1 MNVIQYGMRRND
13 MPIIYNEKTREFH
26 LYNQE
31 ISYIIKILDNDQPGQ
46 LYYGKRLTHREDFS
60 HLFEYAMRDMSPYA
74 FEGNSTFSLE
84 NIKQEYPTFGC
95 GDMRFPAYEI
105 ERENGSHVVEFVY
118 KEHKIYN
125 GKPKL
130 EGLPATY
137 VESDDEAQTLELVL
151 EDTSINTRIVLLYT
165 IYEAFPVIARSV
177 RFECDSDEKITLL
190 SAMSACVDLPDKDY
204 EMIDLAGVWARERH
218 VRRHKLDY
226 GIQSIYSMRGC
237 SSYQFNPFL
246 ALARENADEFQGQ
259 VYGFSLVYS
268 GNFLAQTEVDN
279 YDTARVLMG
288 IHPNG
293 FKWTLGKGESF
304 QTPEMVMVY
313 SEAGLNGMSQTFH
326 KLYRTRLARGTWR
339 DKVRPILINS
349 WEAFYFDFDA
359 PKLLGLADAAADL
372 GMELFVLDDGW
383 FGKRDDSTS
392 SLGYLYPNEEKLKGT
407 LKELAEKINA
417 KGLKFGLWIEPEM
430 TNKDSDLYRAH
441 PDWLLAEQGKRI
453 CHSRTQYVLDF
464 SKKEV
469 REYIGDMLE
478 NLLAEVPVSY
488 IKWDMN
494 RTFSEVF
501 SNGNDREYQGKVCHK
516 YILGVYELY
525 ERLTS
530 RFPHVLFES
539 CASGGARFDPG
550 MLYYAPQG
558 WTSDDSDAIERLKI
572 QYGTSM
578 CYPLSSMGS
587 HVSVVPNHQVFR
599 NTPLHTR
606 ANVAYFG
613 TFGYELDLNKLTEE
627 EIKEVKEQITF
638 MKEYREVLQF
648 GTFYRLKSPFE
659 GNETVWMVTNEDR
672 TLAIVGYYRV
682 LNGVNQPY
690 SRVRLQGLNP
700 DMIYENVWN
709 HTENYGDEL
718 MNYGLITSDV
728 TAGEVPG
735 NVTPCTD
742 FESRIY
748 MLKGKKVQEGR

>member
-1 MNVIQYGMRRND
+1 

-151 EDTSINTRIVLLYT
+151 EDTSIYTRIVLLYT

-204 EMIDLAGVWARERH
+204 EMIDLAGVWARERN

-359 PKLLGLADAAADL
+359 PKLLGLADAATDL

-392 SLGYLYPNEEKLKGT
+392 SLGDWYPNEEKLKGT

-558 WTSDDSDAIERLKI
+558 WTSDDTDAIERLKI

-578 CYPLSSMGS
+578 VYPVSCMGS
-587 HVSVVPNHQVFR
+587 HVSASPNHQTNRV
-599 NTPLHTR
+599 TPIETR
-606 ANVAYFG
+606 ADVAYFG
-613 TFGYELDLNKLTEE
+613 TFGYELDLLKLGEE
-627 EIKEVKEQITF
+627 DKAEIRRQIAF
-638 MKEYREVLQF
+638 MKEKRDLIQK

-659 GNETVWMVTNEDR
+659 GNETAWMIVSEDQKKA
-672 TLAIVGYYRV
+672 LVGYYRV
-682 LNGVNQPY
+682 MQPVN
-690 SRVRLQGLNP
+690 VGFKRLKLKGLKE
-700 DMIYENVWN
+700 DTCYKVSGYAYDC
-709 HTENYGDEL
+709 YGDEL
-718 MNYGLITSDV
+718 MQVGMILSDSASGV
-728 TAGEVPG
+728 WKKGVNDKGDFQAEV
-735 NVTPCTD
+735 
-742 FESRIY
+742 FEI
-748 MLKGKKVQEGR
+748 VAV

>member
-1 MNVIQYGMRRND
+1 

-60 HLFEYAMRDMSPYA
+60 HLFEYAMRDMSPHA

-392 SLGYLYPNEEKLKGT
+392 SLGDWYPNEEKLKGT

-558 WTSDDSDAIERLKI
+558 WTSDDTDAIERLKI

-578 CYPLSSMGS
+578 VYPVSCMGS
-587 HVSVVPNHQVFR
+587 HVSASPNHQTNRV
-599 NTPLHTR
+599 TPLETR
-606 ANVAYFG
+606 ADVAYFG
-613 TFGYELDLNKLTEE
+613 TFGYELDLLKLGEE
-627 EIKEVKEQITF
+627 DKAEIRRQIAF
-638 MKEYREVLQF
+638 MKEKRDLIQK

-659 GNETVWMVTNEDR
+659 GNETAWMIVSEDQKKA
-672 TLAIVGYYRV
+672 LVGYYRV
-682 LNGVNQPY
+682 MQPVN
-690 SRVRLQGLNP
+690 VGFKRLKLKGLKE
-700 DMIYENVWN
+700 DTCYKVSGYAYDC
-709 HTENYGDEL
+709 YGDEL
-718 MNYGLITSDV
+718 MQVGMILSDSASGV
-728 TAGEVPG
+728 WKKGVNDKGDFQAEV
-735 NVTPCTD
+735 
-742 FESRIY
+742 FEI
-748 MLKGKKVQEGR
+748 VAV

>member
-1 MNVIQYGMRRND
+1 

-392 SLGYLYPNEEKLKGT
+392 SLGDWYPNEEKLKGT

-558 WTSDDSDAIERLKI
+558 WTSDDTDAIERLKI

-578 CYPLSSMGS
+578 VYPVSCMGS
-587 HVSVVPNHQVFR
+587 HVSASPNHQTNRV
-599 NTPLHTR
+599 TPIETR
-606 ANVAYFG
+606 ADVAYFG
-613 TFGYELDLNKLTEE
+613 TFGYELDLLKLGEE
-627 EIKEVKEQITF
+627 DKAEIRRQIAF
-638 MKEYREVLQF
+638 MKEKRDLIQK

-659 GNETVWMVTNEDR
+659 GNETAWMIVSEDQKKA
-672 TLAIVGYYRV
+672 LVGYYRV
-682 LNGVNQPY
+682 MQLVN
-690 SRVRLQGLNP
+690 VGFKRLKLKGLKE
-700 DMIYENVWN
+700 DTCYKVSGYDYDC
-709 HTENYGDEL
+709 YGDEL
-718 MNYGLITSDV
+718 MQVGMILSDSASGV
-728 TAGEVPG
+728 WKKGVNDKGDFQAEV
-735 NVTPCTD
+735 
-742 FESRIY
+742 FEI
-748 MLKGKKVQEGR
+748 VAV

>member
-1 MNVIQYGMRRND
+1 

-118 KEHKIYN
+118 KEHKIYD

-204 EMIDLAGVWARERH
+204 EMIDLAGVWARERR

-392 SLGYLYPNEEKLKGT
+392 SLGDWYPNEEKLKGT

-558 WTSDDSDAIERLKI
+558 WTSDDTDAIERLKI

-578 CYPLSSMGS
+578 VYPVSCMGS
-587 HVSVVPNHQVFR
+587 HVSASPNHQTNRV
-599 NTPLHTR
+599 TPIETR
-606 ANVAYFG
+606 ADVAYFG
-613 TFGYELDLNKLTEE
+613 TFGYELDLLKLGEE
-627 EIKEVKEQITF
+627 DKAEIRRQIAF
-638 MKEYREVLQF
+638 MKEKRDLIQK

-659 GNETVWMVTNEDR
+659 GNETAWMIVSEDQKKA
-672 TLAIVGYYRV
+672 LVGYYRV
-682 LNGVNQPY
+682 MQPVN
-690 SRVRLQGLNP
+690 VGFKRLKLKGLKE
-700 DMIYENVWN
+700 DTCYKVSGYDYDC
-709 HTENYGDEL
+709 YGDEL
-718 MNYGLITSDV
+718 MQVGMILSDSASGV
-728 TAGEVPG
+728 WKKGVNDKGDFQAEV
-735 NVTPCTD
+735 
-742 FESRIY
+742 FEI
-748 MLKGKKVQEGR
+748 VAV

>member
-1 MNVIQYGMRRND
+1 

-392 SLGYLYPNEEKLKGT
+392 SLGDWYPNEEKLKGT

-453 CHSRTQYVLDF
+453 CHSRNQYVLDF

-558 WTSDDSDAIERLKI
+558 WTSDDTDAIERLKI

-578 CYPLSSMGS
+578 VYPVSCMGS
-587 HVSVVPNHQVFR
+587 HVSASPNHQTNRV
-599 NTPLHTR
+599 TPLETR
-606 ANVAYFG
+606 ADVAYFG
-613 TFGYELDLNKLTEE
+613 TFGYELDLLKLGEE
-627 EIKEVKEQITF
+627 DKAEIRRQIAF
-638 MKEYREVLQF
+638 MKEKRDLIQK

-659 GNETVWMVTNEDR
+659 GNETAWMIVSEDQKKA
-672 TLAIVGYYRV
+672 LVGYYRV
-682 LNGVNQPY
+682 MQPVN
-690 SRVRLQGLNP
+690 VGFKRLKLKGLKE
-700 DMIYENVWN
+700 DICYKVSGYDYDC
-709 HTENYGDEL
+709 YGDEL
-718 MNYGLITSDV
+718 MQVGMILSDSASGV
-728 TAGEVPG
+728 WKKGVNDKGDFQAEV
-735 NVTPCTD
+735 
-742 FESRIY
+742 FEI
-748 MLKGKKVQEGR
+748 VAV

>member
-1 MNVIQYGMRRND
+1 

-74 FEGNSTFSLE
+74 FEENSTFSLE

-204 EMIDLAGVWARERH
+204 EMIDLAGVWARERY

-392 SLGYLYPNEEKLKGT
+392 SLGDWYPNEEKLKGT
-407 LKELAEKINA
+407 LKELAEKIND

-558 WTSDDSDAIERLKI
+558 WTSDDTDAIERLKI

-578 CYPLSSMGS
+578 VYPVSCMGS
-587 HVSVVPNHQVFR
+587 HVSASPNHQTNRV
-599 NTPLHTR
+599 TPIETR
-606 ANVAYFG
+606 ADVAYFG
-613 TFGYELDLNKLTEE
+613 TFGYELDLLKLGEE
-627 EIKEVKEQITF
+627 DKAEIRRQIAF
-638 MKEYREVLQF
+638 MKEKRDLIQK

-659 GNETVWMVTNEDR
+659 GNETAWMIVSEDQKKA
-672 TLAIVGYYRV
+672 LVGYYRV
-682 LNGVNQPY
+682 MQPVN
-690 SRVRLQGLNP
+690 VGFKRLKLKGLKE
-700 DMIYENVWN
+700 DTCYKVSGYAYDC
-709 HTENYGDEL
+709 YGDEL
-718 MNYGLITSDV
+718 MQVGMILSDSASGV
-728 TAGEVPG
+728 WKKGVNDKGDFQAEV
-735 NVTPCTD
+735 
-742 FESRIY
+742 FEI
-748 MLKGKKVQEGR
+748 VAV

>member
-1 MNVIQYGMRRND
+1 

-74 FEGNSTFSLE
+74 FEENSTFSLE

-95 GDMRFPAYEI
+95 ADMRFPAYEI

-392 SLGYLYPNEEKLKGT
+392 SLGDWYPNEEKLKGT

-558 WTSDDSDAIERLKI
+558 WTSDDTDAIERLKI

-578 CYPLSSMGS
+578 VYPVSCMGS
-587 HVSVVPNHQVFR
+587 HVSASPNHQTNRV
-599 NTPLHTR
+599 TPIETR
-606 ANVAYFG
+606 ADVAYFG
-613 TFGYELDLNKLTEE
+613 TFGYELDLLKLGEE
-627 EIKEVKEQITF
+627 DKAEIRRQIAF
-638 MKEYREVLQF
+638 MKEKRDLIQK

-659 GNETVWMVTNEDR
+659 GNETAWMIVSEDQKKA
-672 TLAIVGYYRV
+672 LVGYYRV
-682 LNGVNQPY
+682 MQPVN
-690 SRVRLQGLNP
+690 VGFKRLKLKGLKE
-700 DMIYENVWN
+700 DTCYKVSGYDYDC
-709 HTENYGDEL
+709 YGDEL
-718 MNYGLITSDV
+718 MQVGMILSDSASGV
-728 TAGEVPG
+728 WKKGVNDKGDFQAEV
-735 NVTPCTD
+735 
-742 FESRIY
+742 FEI
-748 MLKGKKVQEGR
+748 VAV

>member
-31 ISYIIKILDNDQPGQ
+31 ISYIIKILDNDQPGP

-74 FEGNSTFSLE
+74 FEGDSTFSLE

-293 FKWTLGKGESF
+293 FKWTLEKGESF

-392 SLGYLYPNEEKLKGT
+392 SLGDWYPNEEKLKGT

-453 CHSRTQYVLDF
+453 CHSRNQYVLDF

-488 IKWDMN
+488 IKWDLN

-516 YILGVYELY
+516 YVLGVYELY

-558 WTSDDSDAIERLKI
+558 WTSDDTDAIERLKI

-578 CYPLSSMGS
+578 VYPVSCMGS
-587 HVSVVPNHQVFR
+587 HVSASPNHQTNRV
-599 NTPLHTR
+599 TPIETR
-606 ANVAYFG
+606 ADVAYFG
-613 TFGYELDLNKLTEE
+613 TFGYELDLLKLGEE
-627 EIKEVKEQITF
+627 DKAEIRRQIAF
-638 MKEYREVLQF
+638 MKEKRDLIQK

-659 GNETVWMVTNEDR
+659 GNETAWMIVSEDQKKA
-672 TLAIVGYYRV
+672 LVGYYRV
-682 LNGVNQPY
+682 MQPVN
-690 SRVRLQGLNP
+690 VGFKRLKLKGLKE
-700 DMIYENVWN
+700 DICYKVSGYDYDC
-709 HTENYGDEL
+709 YGDEL
-718 MNYGLITSDV
+718 MQVGMILSDSASGV
-728 TAGEVPG
+728 WKKGVNDKRDFQAEV
-735 NVTPCTD
+735 
-742 FESRIY
+742 FEI
-748 MLKGKKVQEGR
+748 VAV

>member
-1 MNVIQYGMRRND
+1 MS
-13 MPIIYNEKTREFH
+13 IIYNEKTREFH

-31 ISYIIKILDNDQPGQ
+31 ISYIIKILDNEQPGQ

-118 KEHKIYN
+118 KEHKIYD

-218 VRRHKLDY
+218 VRRHKLNY

-237 SSYQFNPFL
+237 SSYQFNPFF

-293 FKWTLGKGESF
+293 FKWTLGKGEFF
-304 QTPEMVMVY
+304 QTPEMVMIY
-313 SEAGLNGMSQTFH
+313 SEDGLNGMSQTFH

-392 SLGYLYPNEEKLKGT
+392 SLGDWYPNEEKLKGT

-453 CHSRTQYVLDF
+453 CHSRNQYVLDF

-488 IKWDMN
+488 IKWDLN

-516 YILGVYELY
+516 YVLGVYELY

-558 WTSDDSDAIERLKI
+558 WTSDDTDAIERLKI

-578 CYPLSSMGS
+578 VYPVSCMGS
-587 HVSVVPNHQVFR
+587 HVSASPNHQTNRV
-599 NTPLHTR
+599 TPIETR
-606 ANVAYFG
+606 ADVAYFG
-613 TFGYELDLNKLTEE
+613 TFGYELDLLKLSEE
-627 EIKEVKEQITF
+627 EKEEIRRQIAF
-638 MKEYREVLQF
+638 MKEKRELIQK
-648 GTFYRLKSPFE
+648 GIFYRLKSPFE
-659 GNETVWMVTNEDR
+659 GNETAWMIVSEDQKKA
-672 TLAIVGYYRV
+672 LVGYYRV
-682 LNGVNQPY
+682 MQPVN
-690 SRVRLQGLNP
+690 VGFKRLKLKGLKE
-700 DMIYENVWN
+700 DTCYKVSGYDYDC
-709 HTENYGDEL
+709 YGDEL
-718 MNYGLITSDV
+718 MQVGMILSDSASGV
-728 TAGEVPG
+728 WKKGVNDKG
-735 NVTPCTD
+735 D
-742 FESRIY
+742 FQA
-748 MLKGKKVQEGR
+748 KVFEIVAV

>member
-118 KEHKIYN
+118 KEHKIYD

-392 SLGYLYPNEEKLKGT
+392 SLGDWYPNEEKLKGT

-558 WTSDDSDAIERLKI
+558 WTSDDTDAIERLKI

-578 CYPLSSMGS
+578 VYPVSCMGS
-587 HVSVVPNHQVFR
+587 HVSASPNHQTNRV
-599 NTPLHTR
+599 TPLETR
-606 ANVAYFG
+606 ADVAYFG
-613 TFGYELDLNKLTEE
+613 TFGYELDLLKLGEE
-627 EIKEVKEQITF
+627 DKAEIRRQIAF
-638 MKEYREVLQF
+638 MKEKRDLIQK

-659 GNETVWMVTNEDR
+659 GNETAWMIVSEDQKKA
-672 TLAIVGYYRV
+672 LVGYYRV
-682 LNGVNQPY
+682 MQPVN
-690 SRVRLQGLNP
+690 VGFKRLKLKGLKE
-700 DMIYENVWN
+700 DTCYKVSGYDYDC
-709 HTENYGDEL
+709 YGDEL
-718 MNYGLITSDV
+718 MQVGMILSDSASGV
-728 TAGEVPG
+728 WKKGVNDKGDFQAEV
-735 NVTPCTD
+735 
-742 FESRIY
+742 FEI
-748 MLKGKKVQEGR
+748 VAV

>member
-74 FEGNSTFSLE
+74 FEENSTFSLE

-392 SLGYLYPNEEKLKGT
+392 SLGDWYPNEEKLKGT

-558 WTSDDSDAIERLKI
+558 WTSDDTDAIERLKI

-578 CYPLSSMGS
+578 VYPVSCMGS
-587 HVSVVPNHQVFR
+587 HVSASPNHQTNRV
-599 NTPLHTR
+599 TPLETR
-606 ANVAYFG
+606 ADVAYFG
-613 TFGYELDLNKLTEE
+613 TFGYELDLLKLGEE
-627 EIKEVKEQITF
+627 DKAEIRRQIAF
-638 MKEYREVLQF
+638 MKEKRDLIQK

-659 GNETVWMVTNEDR
+659 GNETAWMIVSEDQKKA
-672 TLAIVGYYRV
+672 LVGYYRV
-682 LNGVNQPY
+682 MQPVN
-690 SRVRLQGLNP
+690 VGFKRLKLKGLKE
-700 DMIYENVWN
+700 DTCYKVSGYAYDC
-709 HTENYGDEL
+709 YGDEL
-718 MNYGLITSDV
+718 MQVGMILSDSASGV
-728 TAGEVPG
+728 WKKGVNDKGDFQAEV
-735 NVTPCTD
+735 
-742 FESRIY
+742 FEI
-748 MLKGKKVQEGR
+748 VAV

>member
-1 MNVIQYGMRRND
+1 
-13 MPIIYNEKTREFH
+13 MPKINNEKTREFH

-359 PKLLGLADAAADL
+359 PKLLGLADAATDL

-392 SLGYLYPNEEKLKGT
+392 SLGDWYPNEEKLKGT

-558 WTSDDSDAIERLKI
+558 WTSDDTDAIERLKI

-578 CYPLSSMGS
+578 VYPVSCMGS
-587 HVSVVPNHQVFR
+587 HVSASPNHQTNRV
-599 NTPLHTR
+599 TPIETR
-606 ANVAYFG
+606 ADVAYFG
-613 TFGYELDLNKLTEE
+613 TFGYELDLLKLGEE
-627 EIKEVKEQITF
+627 DKAEIRRQIAF
-638 MKEYREVLQF
+638 MKEKRDLIQK

-659 GNETVWMVTNEDR
+659 GNETAWMIVSEDQKKA
-672 TLAIVGYYRV
+672 LVGYYRV
-682 LNGVNQPY
+682 MQPVN
-690 SRVRLQGLNP
+690 VGFKRLKLKGLKE
-700 DMIYENVWN
+700 DTCYKVSGYAYDC
-709 HTENYGDEL
+709 YGDEL
-718 MNYGLITSDV
+718 MQVGMILSDSASGV
-728 TAGEVPG
+728 WKKGVNDKGDFQAEV
-735 NVTPCTD
+735 
-742 FESRIY
+742 FEI
-748 MLKGKKVQEGR
+748 VAV

>member
-1 MNVIQYGMRRND
+1 

-74 FEGNSTFSLE
+74 FEENSTFSLE

-293 FKWTLGKGESF
+293 FKWTLGKDESF

-392 SLGYLYPNEEKLKGT
+392 SLGDWYPNEEKLKGT

-558 WTSDDSDAIERLKI
+558 WTSDDTDAIERLKI

-578 CYPLSSMGS
+578 VYPVSCMGS
-587 HVSVVPNHQVFR
+587 HVSASPNHQTNRV
-599 NTPLHTR
+599 TPLETR
-606 ANVAYFG
+606 ADVAYFG
-613 TFGYELDLNKLTEE
+613 TFGYELDLLKLGEE
-627 EIKEVKEQITF
+627 DKAEIRRQIAF
-638 MKEYREVLQF
+638 MKEKRDLIQK

-659 GNETVWMVTNEDR
+659 GNETAWMIVSEDQKKA
-672 TLAIVGYYRV
+672 LVGYYRV
-682 LNGVNQPY
+682 MQPVN
-690 SRVRLQGLNP
+690 VGFKRLKLKGLKE
-700 DMIYENVWN
+700 DTCYKVSGYAYDC
-709 HTENYGDEL
+709 YGDEL
-718 MNYGLITSDV
+718 MQVGMILSDSASGV
-728 TAGEVPG
+728 WKKGVNDKG
-735 NVTPCTD
+735 D
-742 FESRIY
+742 FQAEMFEI
-748 MLKGKKVQEGR
+748 VAV

>member
-1 MNVIQYGMRRND
+1 

-46 LYYGKRLTHREDFS
+46 LYYGKRLTHREDFG

-246 ALARENADEFQGQ
+246 ALARENTDEFQGQ

-313 SEAGLNGMSQTFH
+313 SEAGFNGMSQTFH

-359 PKLLGLADAAADL
+359 PKLLGLADAATDL

-392 SLGYLYPNEEKLKGT
+392 SLGDWYPNEEKLKGT
-407 LKELAEKINA
+407 LKDLAEKINA

-558 WTSDDSDAIERLKI
+558 WTSDDTDAIERLKI

-578 CYPLSSMGS
+578 VYPVSCMGS
-587 HVSVVPNHQVFR
+587 HVSASPNHQTNRV
-599 NTPLHTR
+599 TPIETR
-606 ANVAYFG
+606 ADVAYFG
-613 TFGYELDLNKLTEE
+613 TFGYELDLLKLGEE
-627 EIKEVKEQITF
+627 DKAEIRRQIAF
-638 MKEYREVLQF
+638 MKEKRDLIQK

-659 GNETVWMVTNEDR
+659 GNETAWMIVSEDQKKA
-672 TLAIVGYYRV
+672 LVGYYRV
-682 LNGVNQPY
+682 MQPVN
-690 SRVRLQGLNP
+690 VGFKRLKLKGLKE
-700 DMIYENVWN
+700 DTCYKVSGYDYDC
-709 HTENYGDEL
+709 YGDEL
-718 MNYGLITSDV
+718 MQVGMILSDSASGV
-728 TAGEVPG
+728 WKKGVNDKGDFQAEV
-735 NVTPCTD
+735 
-742 FESRIY
+742 FEI
-748 MLKGKKVQEGR
+748 VAV

>member
-359 PKLLGLADAAADL
+359 PKLLGLADAATDL

-392 SLGYLYPNEEKLKGT
+392 SLGDWYPNEEKLKGT

-558 WTSDDSDAIERLKI
+558 WTSDDTDAIERLKI

-578 CYPLSSMGS
+578 VYPVSCMGS
-587 HVSVVPNHQVFR
+587 HVSASPNHQTNRV
-599 NTPLHTR
+599 TPIETR
-606 ANVAYFG
+606 ADVAYFG
-613 TFGYELDLNKLTEE
+613 TFGYELDLLKLGEE
-627 EIKEVKEQITF
+627 DKAEIRRQIAF
-638 MKEYREVLQF
+638 MKEKRDLIQK

-659 GNETVWMVTNEDR
+659 GNETAWMIVSEDQKKA
-672 TLAIVGYYRV
+672 LVGYYRV
-682 LNGVNQPY
+682 MQPVN
-690 SRVRLQGLNP
+690 VGFKRLKLKGLKE
-700 DMIYENVWN
+700 DICYKVSGYDYDC
-709 HTENYGDEL
+709 YGDEL
-718 MNYGLITSDV
+718 MQVGMILSDSASGV
-728 TAGEVPG
+728 WKKGVNDKGDFQAEV
-735 NVTPCTD
+735 
-742 FESRIY
+742 FEI
-748 MLKGKKVQEGR
+748 VAV

>member
-1 MNVIQYGMRRND
+1 

-46 LYYGKRLTHREDFS
+46 LYYGKRLTHKEDFS

-293 FKWTLGKGESF
+293 FKWTLEKGESF

-359 PKLLGLADAAADL
+359 PKLLGLADVAADL

-392 SLGYLYPNEEKLKGT
+392 SLGDWYPNEEKLKGT

-430 TNKDSDLYRAH
+430 TNKDSNLYRAH
-441 PDWLLAEQGKRI
+441 PDWILAEQGKRI

-558 WTSDDSDAIERLKI
+558 WTSDDTDAIERLKI

-578 CYPLSSMGS
+578 VYPVSCMGS
-587 HVSVVPNHQVFR
+587 HVSASPNHQTNRV
-599 NTPLHTR
+599 TPLETR
-606 ANVAYFG
+606 ADVAYFG
-613 TFGYELDLNKLTEE
+613 TFGYELDLLKLGEE
-627 EIKEVKEQITF
+627 DKAEIRRQIAF
-638 MKEYREVLQF
+638 MKEKRDLIQK

-659 GNETVWMVTNEDR
+659 GNETAWMIVSEDQKKA
-672 TLAIVGYYRV
+672 LVGYYRV
-682 LNGVNQPY
+682 MQPVN
-690 SRVRLQGLNP
+690 VGFKRLKLKGLKE
-700 DMIYENVWN
+700 DICYKVSGYDYDC
-709 HTENYGDEL
+709 YGDEL
-718 MNYGLITSDV
+718 MQVGMILSDSASGV
-728 TAGEVPG
+728 WKKGVNDKGDFQAEV
-735 NVTPCTD
+735 
-742 FESRIY
+742 FEI
-748 MLKGKKVQEGR
+748 VAV

>member
-1 MNVIQYGMRRND
+1 

-204 EMIDLAGVWARERH
+204 EMIDLAGVWARERY

-359 PKLLGLADAAADL
+359 PKLLGLADAATDL

-392 SLGYLYPNEEKLKGT
+392 SLGDWYPNEKKLKGT

-558 WTSDDSDAIERLKI
+558 WTSDDTDAIERLKI

-578 CYPLSSMGS
+578 VYPVSCMGS
-587 HVSVVPNHQVFR
+587 HVSASPNHQTNRV
-599 NTPLHTR
+599 TPIETR
-606 ANVAYFG
+606 ADVAYFG
-613 TFGYELDLNKLTEE
+613 TFGYELDLLKLGEE
-627 EIKEVKEQITF
+627 DKAEIRRQIAF
-638 MKEYREVLQF
+638 MKEKRDLIQK

-659 GNETVWMVTNEDR
+659 GNETAWMIVSEDQKKA
-672 TLAIVGYYRV
+672 LVGYYRV
-682 LNGVNQPY
+682 MQPVN
-690 SRVRLQGLNP
+690 VGFKRLKLKGLKE
-700 DMIYENVWN
+700 DTCYKVSGYAYDC
-709 HTENYGDEL
+709 YGDEL
-718 MNYGLITSDV
+718 MQVGMILSDSASGV
-728 TAGEVPG
+728 WKKGVNDKGDFQAEV
-735 NVTPCTD
+735 
-742 FESRIY
+742 FEI
-748 MLKGKKVQEGR
+748 VAV

>member
-1 MNVIQYGMRRND
+1 

-118 KEHKIYN
+118 KEHKIYD

-151 EDTSINTRIVLLYT
+151 EDTSINTRIVFLYT

-392 SLGYLYPNEEKLKGT
+392 SLGDWYPNEEKLKGT

-558 WTSDDSDAIERLKI
+558 WTSDDTDAIERLKI

-578 CYPLSSMGS
+578 VYPVSCMGS
-587 HVSVVPNHQVFR
+587 HVSASPNHQTNRV
-599 NTPLHTR
+599 TPLETR
-606 ANVAYFG
+606 ADVAYFG
-613 TFGYELDLNKLTEE
+613 TFGYELDLLKLGEE
-627 EIKEVKEQITF
+627 DKAEIRRQIAF
-638 MKEYREVLQF
+638 MKEKRDLIQK

-659 GNETVWMVTNEDR
+659 GNETAWMIVSEDQKKA
-672 TLAIVGYYRV
+672 LVGYYRV
-682 LNGVNQPY
+682 MQPVN
-690 SRVRLQGLNP
+690 VGFKRLKLKGLKE
-700 DMIYENVWN
+700 DTCYKVSGYAYDC
-709 HTENYGDEL
+709 YGDEL
-718 MNYGLITSDV
+718 MQVGMILSDSASGV
-728 TAGEVPG
+728 WKKGVNDKGDFQAEV
-735 NVTPCTD
+735 
-742 FESRIY
+742 FEI
-748 MLKGKKVQEGR
+748 VAV

>member
-1 MNVIQYGMRRND
+1 MNVIQYGMRRNN

-46 LYYGKRLTHREDFS
+46 LYYGKRLTYREDFS

-359 PKLLGLADAAADL
+359 PKLLGLADVAADL

-392 SLGYLYPNEEKLKGT
+392 SLGDWYPNEEKLKGT

-430 TNKDSDLYRAH
+430 TNKDSDLYRVH

-558 WTSDDSDAIERLKI
+558 WTSDDTDAIERLKI

-578 CYPLSSMGS
+578 VYPVSCMGS
-587 HVSVVPNHQVFR
+587 HVSASPNHQTNRV
-599 NTPLHTR
+599 TPLETR
-606 ANVAYFG
+606 ADVAYFG
-613 TFGYELDLNKLTEE
+613 TFGYELDLLKLGEE
-627 EIKEVKEQITF
+627 DKAEIRRQIAF
-638 MKEYREVLQF
+638 MKEKRDLIQK

-659 GNETVWMVTNEDR
+659 GNETAWMIVSEDQKKA
-672 TLAIVGYYRV
+672 LVGYYRV
-682 LNGVNQPY
+682 MQPVN
-690 SRVRLQGLNP
+690 VGFKRLKLKGLKE
-700 DMIYENVWN
+700 DICYKVSGYDYDC
-709 HTENYGDEL
+709 YGDEL
-718 MNYGLITSDV
+718 MQVGMILSDSASGV
-728 TAGEVPG
+728 WKKGVNDKGDFQAEV
-735 NVTPCTD
+735 
-742 FESRIY
+742 FEI
-748 MLKGKKVQEGR
+748 VAV

>member
-1 MNVIQYGMRRND
+1 

-118 KEHKIYN
+118 KEHKIYD

-392 SLGYLYPNEEKLKGT
+392 SLGDWYPNEEKLKGT

-558 WTSDDSDAIERLKI
+558 WTSDDTDAIERLKI

-578 CYPLSSMGS
+578 VYPVSCMGS
-587 HVSVVPNHQVFR
+587 HVSASPNHQTNRV
-599 NTPLHTR
+599 TPIETR
-606 ANVAYFG
+606 ADVAYFG
-613 TFGYELDLNKLTEE
+613 TFGYELDLLKLDEE
-627 EIKEVKEQITF
+627 DKAEIRRQIAF
-638 MKEYREVLQF
+638 MKEKRDLIQK

-659 GNETVWMVTNEDR
+659 GNETAWMIVSEDQKKA
-672 TLAIVGYYRV
+672 LVGYYRV
-682 LNGVNQPY
+682 MQPVN
-690 SRVRLQGLNP
+690 VGFKRLKLKGLKE
-700 DMIYENVWN
+700 DICYKVSGYDYDC
-709 HTENYGDEL
+709 YGDEL
-718 MNYGLITSDV
+718 MQVGMILSDSASGV
-728 TAGEVPG
+728 WKKGVNDKGDFQAEV
-735 NVTPCTD
+735 
-742 FESRIY
+742 FEI
-748 MLKGKKVQEGR
+748 VAV

>member
-1 MNVIQYGMRRND
+1 

-46 LYYGKRLTHREDFS
+46 LYYGKRLTYREDFS

-392 SLGYLYPNEEKLKGT
+392 SLGDWYPNEEKLKGT

-558 WTSDDSDAIERLKI
+558 WTSDDTDAIERLKI

-578 CYPLSSMGS
+578 VYPVSCMGS
-587 HVSVVPNHQVFR
+587 HVSASPNHQTNRV
-599 NTPLHTR
+599 TPIETR
-606 ANVAYFG
+606 ADVAYFG
-613 TFGYELDLNKLTEE
+613 TFGYELDLLKLGEE
-627 EIKEVKEQITF
+627 DKAEIRRQIAF
-638 MKEYREVLQF
+638 MKEKRDLIQK

-659 GNETVWMVTNEDR
+659 GNETAWMIVSEDQKKA
-672 TLAIVGYYRV
+672 LVGYYRV
-682 LNGVNQPY
+682 MQPVN
-690 SRVRLQGLNP
+690 VGFKRLKLKGLKE
-700 DMIYENVWN
+700 DTCYKVSGYAYDC
-709 HTENYGDEL
+709 YGDEL
-718 MNYGLITSDV
+718 MQVGMILSDSASGV
-728 TAGEVPG
+728 WKKGVNDKGDFQAEV
-735 NVTPCTD
+735 
-742 FESRIY
+742 FEI
-748 MLKGKKVQEGR
+748 VAV

>member
-1 MNVIQYGMRRND
+1 

-46 LYYGKRLTHREDFS
+46 LYYGKRLTYREDFS

-293 FKWTLGKGESF
+293 FKWTLEKGESF

-359 PKLLGLADAAADL
+359 PKLLGLADVAADL

-392 SLGYLYPNEEKLKGT
+392 SLGDWYPNEEKLKGT

-441 PDWLLAEQGKRI
+441 PDWILAEQGKRI

-558 WTSDDSDAIERLKI
+558 WTSDDTDAIERLKI

-578 CYPLSSMGS
+578 VYPVSCMGS
-587 HVSVVPNHQVFR
+587 HVSASPNHQTNRV
-599 NTPLHTR
+599 TPLETR
-606 ANVAYFG
+606 ADVAYFG
-613 TFGYELDLNKLTEE
+613 TFGYELDLLKLGEE
-627 EIKEVKEQITF
+627 DKAEIRRQIAF
-638 MKEYREVLQF
+638 MKEKRDLIQK

-659 GNETVWMVTNEDR
+659 GNETAWMIVSEDQKKA
-672 TLAIVGYYRV
+672 LVGYYRV
-682 LNGVNQPY
+682 MQPVN
-690 SRVRLQGLNP
+690 VGFKRLKLKGLKE
-700 DMIYENVWN
+700 DICYKVSGYAYDC
-709 HTENYGDEL
+709 YGDEL
-718 MNYGLITSDV
+718 MQVGMILSDSASGV
-728 TAGEVPG
+728 WKKGVNDKGDFQAEV
-735 NVTPCTD
+735 
-742 FESRIY
+742 FEI
-748 MLKGKKVQEGR
+748 VAV

>member
-1 MNVIQYGMRRND
+1 

-46 LYYGKRLTHREDFS
+46 LYYGKRLIHREDFS

-204 EMIDLAGVWARERH
+204 EMIDLAGVWARERY

-392 SLGYLYPNEEKLKGT
+392 SLGDWYPNEEKLKGT

-558 WTSDDSDAIERLKI
+558 WTSDDTDAIERLKI

-578 CYPLSSMGS
+578 VYPVSCMGS
-587 HVSVVPNHQVFR
+587 HVSASPNHQTNRV
-599 NTPLHTR
+599 TPIETR
-606 ANVAYFG
+606 ADVAYFG
-613 TFGYELDLNKLTEE
+613 TFGYELDLLKLGEE
-627 EIKEVKEQITF
+627 DKAEIRRQIAF
-638 MKEYREVLQF
+638 MKEKRDLIQK

-659 GNETVWMVTNEDR
+659 GNETAWMIVSEDQKKA
-672 TLAIVGYYRV
+672 LVGYYRV
-682 LNGVNQPY
+682 MQPVN
-690 SRVRLQGLNP
+690 VGFKRLKLKGLKE
-700 DMIYENVWN
+700 DTCYKVSGYDYDC
-709 HTENYGDEL
+709 YGDEL
-718 MNYGLITSDV
+718 MQVGMILSDSASGV
-728 TAGEVPG
+728 WKKGVNDKGDFQAEV
-735 NVTPCTD
+735 
-742 FESRIY
+742 FEI
-748 MLKGKKVQEGR
+748 VAV

>member
-1 MNVIQYGMRRND
+1 

-359 PKLLGLADAAADL
+359 PKLLGLADAATDL

-392 SLGYLYPNEEKLKGT
+392 SLGDWYPNEKKLKGT

-516 YILGVYELY
+516 YILGMYELY

-558 WTSDDSDAIERLKI
+558 WTSDDTDAIERLKI

-578 CYPLSSMGS
+578 VYPVSCMGS
-587 HVSVVPNHQVFR
+587 HVSASPNHQTNRV
-599 NTPLHTR
+599 TPIETR
-606 ANVAYFG
+606 ADVAYFG
-613 TFGYELDLNKLTEE
+613 TFGYELDLLKLGEE
-627 EIKEVKEQITF
+627 DKAEIRRQIAF
-638 MKEYREVLQF
+638 MKEKRDLIQK

-659 GNETVWMVTNEDR
+659 GNETAWMIVSEDQKKA
-672 TLAIVGYYRV
+672 LVGYYRV
-682 LNGVNQPY
+682 MQPVN
-690 SRVRLQGLNP
+690 VGFKRLKLKGLKE
-700 DMIYENVWN
+700 DTCYKVSGYAYDC
-709 HTENYGDEL
+709 YGDEL
-718 MNYGLITSDV
+718 MQVGMILSDSASGV
-728 TAGEVPG
+728 WKKGVNDKGDFQAEV
-735 NVTPCTD
+735 
-742 FESRIY
+742 FEI
-748 MLKGKKVQEGR
+748 VAV

>member
-1 MNVIQYGMRRND
+1 

-359 PKLLGLADAAADL
+359 PKLLGLADAATDL

-392 SLGYLYPNEEKLKGT
+392 SLGDWYPNEKKLKGT

-441 PDWLLAEQGKRI
+441 PDWLLAEQGKQI

-558 WTSDDSDAIERLKI
+558 WTSDDTDAIERLKI

-578 CYPLSSMGS
+578 VYPVSCMGS
-587 HVSVVPNHQVFR
+587 HVSASPNHQTNRV
-599 NTPLHTR
+599 TPIETR
-606 ANVAYFG
+606 ADVAYFG
-613 TFGYELDLNKLTEE
+613 TFGYELDLLKLGEE
-627 EIKEVKEQITF
+627 DKAEIRRQIAF
-638 MKEYREVLQF
+638 MKEKRDLIQK

-659 GNETVWMVTNEDR
+659 GNETAWMIVSEDQKKA
-672 TLAIVGYYRV
+672 LVGYYRV
-682 LNGVNQPY
+682 MQPVN
-690 SRVRLQGLNP
+690 VGFKRLKLKGLKE
-700 DMIYENVWN
+700 DTCYKVSGYAYDC
-709 HTENYGDEL
+709 YGDEL
-718 MNYGLITSDV
+718 MQVGMILSDSASGV
-728 TAGEVPG
+728 WKKGVNDKGDFQAEV
-735 NVTPCTD
+735 
-742 FESRIY
+742 FEI
-748 MLKGKKVQEGR
+748 VAV

>member
-1 MNVIQYGMRRND
+1 

-46 LYYGKRLTHREDFS
+46 LYYGKRLTHREDFG

-151 EDTSINTRIVLLYT
+151 EDASIGTKIVLLYT
-165 IYEAFPVIARSV
+165 IYEAFPVITRSV

-293 FKWTLGKGESF
+293 FKWTLGKGEAF
-304 QTPEMVMVY
+304 QAPEMVMVY
-313 SEAGLNGMSQTFH
+313 SEAGLNGMSQAFH

-383 FGKRDDSTS
+383 FGKRNDGTS
-392 SLGYLYPNEEKLKGT
+392 SLGDWYPNEEKLKGT

-453 CHSRTQYVLDF
+453 CHSRNQYVLDF

-488 IKWDMN
+488 IKWDLN

-516 YILGVYELY
+516 YVLGVYELY

-558 WTSDDSDAIERLKI
+558 WTSDDTDAIERLKI

-578 CYPLSSMGS
+578 VYPVSCMGS
-587 HVSVVPNHQVFR
+587 HVSASPNHQTNRV
-599 NTPLHTR
+599 TPIETR
-606 ANVAYFG
+606 ADVAYFG
-613 TFGYELDLNKLTEE
+613 TFGYELDLLKLSEE
-627 EIKEVKEQITF
+627 EKAEVRRQIAF
-638 MKEYREVLQF
+638 MKEKRELIQK
-648 GTFYRLKSPFE
+648 GIFYRLKSPFE
-659 GNETVWMVTNEDR
+659 GNETAWMIVSEDQKKA
-672 TLAIVGYYRV
+672 LVGYYRV
-682 LNGVNQPY
+682 MQPVNIGF
-690 SRVRLQGLNP
+690 VRLKLKGLKE
-700 DMIYENVWN
+700 DTCYKVSGYDYDC
-709 HTENYGDEL
+709 YGDEL
-718 MNYGLITSDV
+718 MQAGMILSDSASGV
-728 TAGEVPG
+728 WKKSVNDKG
-735 NVTPCTD
+735 D
-742 FESRIY
+742 FQA
-748 MLKGKKVQEGR
+748 KVFEIEAV

>member
-1 MNVIQYGMRRND
+1 

-31 ISYIIKILDNDQPGQ
+31 ISYIIKILDNDQTGQ

-190 SAMSACVDLPDKDY
+190 SAMSACMDLPDKDY

-372 GMELFVLDDGW
+372 GIELFVLDDGW

-392 SLGYLYPNEEKLKGT
+392 SLGDWYPNEEKLKGT
-407 LKELAEKINA
+407 LKDLAEKINA

-558 WTSDDSDAIERLKI
+558 WTSDDTDAIERLKI

-578 CYPLSSMGS
+578 VYPVSCMGS
-587 HVSVVPNHQVFR
+587 HVSASPNHQTNRV
-599 NTPLHTR
+599 TPIETR
-606 ANVAYFG
+606 ADVAYFG
-613 TFGYELDLNKLTEE
+613 TFGYELDLLKLGEE
-627 EIKEVKEQITF
+627 DKAEIRRQIAF
-638 MKEYREVLQF
+638 MKEKRDLIQK

-659 GNETVWMVTNEDR
+659 GNETAWMIVSEDQKKA
-672 TLAIVGYYRV
+672 LVGYYRV
-682 LNGVNQPY
+682 MQPVN
-690 SRVRLQGLNP
+690 VGFKRLKLKGLKE
-700 DMIYENVWN
+700 DTCYKVSGYDYDC
-709 HTENYGDEL
+709 YGDEL
-718 MNYGLITSDV
+718 MQVGMILSDSASGV
-728 TAGEVPG
+728 WKKGVNDKGDFQAEV
-735 NVTPCTD
+735 
-742 FESRIY
+742 FEI
-748 MLKGKKVQEGR
+748 VAV

>member
-1 MNVIQYGMRRND
+1 

-46 LYYGKRLTHREDFS
+46 LYYGKRLTYREDFS

-293 FKWTLGKGESF
+293 FKWTLEKGESF

-326 KLYRTRLARGTWR
+326 KLYRTRLARGTLR

-359 PKLLGLADAAADL
+359 PKLLGLADVAADL

-392 SLGYLYPNEEKLKGT
+392 SLGDWYPNEEKLKGT

-441 PDWLLAEQGKRI
+441 PDWILAEQGKRI

-558 WTSDDSDAIERLKI
+558 WTSDDTDAIERLKI

-578 CYPLSSMGS
+578 VYPVSCMGS
-587 HVSVVPNHQVFR
+587 HVSASPNHQTNRV
-599 NTPLHTR
+599 TPLETR
-606 ANVAYFG
+606 ADVAYFG
-613 TFGYELDLNKLTEE
+613 TFGYELDLLKLGEE
-627 EIKEVKEQITF
+627 DKAEIRRQIAF
-638 MKEYREVLQF
+638 MKEKRDLIQK

-659 GNETVWMVTNEDR
+659 GNETAWMIVSEDQKKA
-672 TLAIVGYYRV
+672 LVGYYRV
-682 LNGVNQPY
+682 MQPVN
-690 SRVRLQGLNP
+690 VGFKRLKLKGLKE
-700 DMIYENVWN
+700 DTCYKVSGYAYDC
-709 HTENYGDEL
+709 YGDEL
-718 MNYGLITSDV
+718 MQVGMILSDSASGV
-728 TAGEVPG
+728 WKKGVNDKGDFQAEV
-735 NVTPCTD
+735 
-742 FESRIY
+742 FEI
-748 MLKGKKVQEGR
+748 VAV

>member
-1 MNVIQYGMRRND
+1 

-392 SLGYLYPNEEKLKGT
+392 SLGDWYPNEEKLKGT

-525 ERLTS
+525 ECLTS

-558 WTSDDSDAIERLKI
+558 WTSDDTDAIERLKI

-578 CYPLSSMGS
+578 VYPVSCMGS
-587 HVSVVPNHQVFR
+587 HVSASPNHQTNRV
-599 NTPLHTR
+599 TPIETR
-606 ANVAYFG
+606 ADVAYFG
-613 TFGYELDLNKLTEE
+613 TFGYELDLLKLGEE
-627 EIKEVKEQITF
+627 DKAEIRRQIAF
-638 MKEYREVLQF
+638 MKEKRDLIQK

-659 GNETVWMVTNEDR
+659 GNETAWMIVSEDQKKA
-672 TLAIVGYYRV
+672 LVGYYRV
-682 LNGVNQPY
+682 MQPVN
-690 SRVRLQGLNP
+690 VGFKRLKLKGLKE
-700 DMIYENVWN
+700 DTCYKVSGYAYDC
-709 HTENYGDEL
+709 YGDEL
-718 MNYGLITSDV
+718 MQVGMILSDSASGV
-728 TAGEVPG
+728 WKKGVNDKGDFQAEV
-735 NVTPCTD
+735 
-742 FESRIY
+742 FEI
-748 MLKGKKVQEGR
+748 VAV

>member
-1 MNVIQYGMRRND
+1 

-204 EMIDLAGVWARERH
+204 EMIDLAGVWARERY

-392 SLGYLYPNEEKLKGT
+392 SLGDWYPNEEKLKGT

-417 KGLKFGLWIEPEM
+417 KGLKFGLWIEQEM

-494 RTFSEVF
+494 RSLMAAY
-501 SNGNDREYQGKVCHK
+501 SAKLPRDRQGELRHRYVLGLYKV
-516 YILGVYELY
+516 LEAV
-525 ERLTS
+525 TQ
-530 RFPHVLFES
+530 RFPELLLEG
-539 CASGGARFDPG
+539 CSGGGGRFDAG
-550 MLYYAPQG
+550 MLYYCPQI
-558 WTSDDSDAIERLKI
+558 WCSDNTDAIERLRI
-572 QYGTSM
+572 QYGTSFG
-578 CYPLSSMGS
+578 YPMSSVS
-587 HVSVVPNHQVFR
+587 AHVSVCPNHQNHRV
-599 NTPLHTR
+599 TPFKTR
-606 ANVAYFG
+606 GICAMQG
-613 TFGYELDLNKLTEE
+613 TFGYELDLSKMTDEE
-627 EIKEVKEQITF
+627 KKMAGEQIAF
-638 MKEYREVLQF
+638 FKEHGRLFQF
-648 GTFYRLKSPFE
+648 GDYYRLTSPFE
-659 GNETVWMVTNEDR
+659 NRDYTVWEYAAQDGSEACMSVVYTDMYANAASE
-672 TLAIVGYYRV
+672 IVKWK
-682 LNGVNQPY
+682 
-690 SRVRLQGLNP
+690 GLDP
-700 DMIYENVWN
+700 
-709 HTENYGDEL
+709 
-718 MNYGLITSDV
+718 
-728 TAGEVPG
+728 
-735 NVTPCTD
+735 
-742 FESRIY
+742 
-748 MLKGKKVQEGR
+748 KKVYQMQLDGEDAGNFSGAALMHAGILLPLPEQNYDAFQIYLKAE

>member
-1 MNVIQYGMRRND
+1 

-359 PKLLGLADAAADL
+359 PKLLGLADAATDL

-392 SLGYLYPNEEKLKGT
+392 SLGDWYPNEEKLKGT

-558 WTSDDSDAIERLKI
+558 WTSDDTDAIERLKI

-578 CYPLSSMGS
+578 VYPVSCLGS
-587 HVSVVPNHQVFR
+587 HVSASPNHQTNRV
-599 NTPLHTR
+599 TPIETR
-606 ANVAYFG
+606 ADVAYFG
-613 TFGYELDLNKLTEE
+613 TFGYELDLLKLGEE
-627 EIKEVKEQITF
+627 DKAEIRRQIAF
-638 MKEYREVLQF
+638 MKEKRDLIQK

-659 GNETVWMVTNEDR
+659 GNETAWMIVSEDQKKA
-672 TLAIVGYYRV
+672 LVGYYRV
-682 LNGVNQPY
+682 MQPVN
-690 SRVRLQGLNP
+690 VGFKRLKLKGLKE
-700 DMIYENVWN
+700 DTCYKVSGYAYDC
-709 HTENYGDEL
+709 YGDEL
-718 MNYGLITSDV
+718 MQVGMILSDSASGV
-728 TAGEVPG
+728 WKKGVNDKGDFQAEV
-735 NVTPCTD
+735 
-742 FESRIY
+742 FEI
-748 MLKGKKVQEGR
+748 VAV

>member
-1 MNVIQYGMRRND
+1 

-46 LYYGKRLTHREDFS
+46 LYYGKRLTHKEDFS

-293 FKWTLGKGESF
+293 FKWTLEKGESF

-392 SLGYLYPNEEKLKGT
+392 SLGDWYPNEEKLKGT

-441 PDWLLAEQGKRI
+441 PDWILAEQGKRI

-558 WTSDDSDAIERLKI
+558 WTSDDTDAIERLKI

-578 CYPLSSMGS
+578 VYPVSCMGS
-587 HVSVVPNHQVFR
+587 HVSASPNHQTNRV
-599 NTPLHTR
+599 TPLETR
-606 ANVAYFG
+606 ADVAYFG
-613 TFGYELDLNKLTEE
+613 TFGYELDLLKLGEE
-627 EIKEVKEQITF
+627 DKAEIRRQIAF
-638 MKEYREVLQF
+638 MKEKRDLIQK

-659 GNETVWMVTNEDR
+659 GNETAWMIVSEDQKKA
-672 TLAIVGYYRV
+672 LVGYYRV
-682 LNGVNQPY
+682 MQPVN
-690 SRVRLQGLNP
+690 VGFKRLKLKGLKE
-700 DMIYENVWN
+700 DTCYKVSGYDYDC
-709 HTENYGDEL
+709 YGDEL
-718 MNYGLITSDV
+718 MQVGMILSDSASGV
-728 TAGEVPG
+728 WKKGVNDKGDFQAEV
-735 NVTPCTD
+735 
-742 FESRIY
+742 FEI
-748 MLKGKKVQEGR
+748 VAV

>member
-1 MNVIQYGMRRND
+1 

-46 LYYGKRLTHREDFS
+46 LYYGKRLTHREDFG

-74 FEGNSTFSLE
+74 FEENSTFSLE

-190 SAMSACVDLPDKDY
+190 SAMSVCVDLPDKDY

-392 SLGYLYPNEEKLKGT
+392 SLGDWYPNEEKLKGT

-558 WTSDDSDAIERLKI
+558 WTSDDTDAIERLKI

-578 CYPLSSMGS
+578 VYPVSCMGS
-587 HVSVVPNHQVFR
+587 HVSASPNHQTNRV
-599 NTPLHTR
+599 TPLETR
-606 ANVAYFG
+606 ADVAYFG
-613 TFGYELDLNKLTEE
+613 TFGYELDLLKLGEE
-627 EIKEVKEQITF
+627 DKAEIRRQIAF
-638 MKEYREVLQF
+638 MKEKRDLIQK

-659 GNETVWMVTNEDR
+659 GNETAWMIVSEDQKKA
-672 TLAIVGYYRV
+672 LVGYYRV
-682 LNGVNQPY
+682 MQPVN
-690 SRVRLQGLNP
+690 VGFKRLKLKGLKE
-700 DMIYENVWN
+700 DTCYKVSGYAYDC
-709 HTENYGDEL
+709 YGDEL
-718 MNYGLITSDV
+718 MQVGMILSDSASGV
-728 TAGEVPG
+728 WKKGVNDKGDFQAEV
-735 NVTPCTD
+735 
-742 FESRIY
+742 FEI
-748 MLKGKKVQEGR
+748 VAV

>member
-190 SAMSACVDLPDKDY
+190 SAMSACMDLPDKDY

-226 GIQSIYSMRGC
+226 GIQSIYSMSGC

-359 PKLLGLADAAADL
+359 PKLLGLADAATDL

-392 SLGYLYPNEEKLKGT
+392 SLGDWYPNEEKLKGT

-558 WTSDDSDAIERLKI
+558 WTSDDTDAIERLKI

-578 CYPLSSMGS
+578 VYPVSCMGS
-587 HVSVVPNHQVFR
+587 HVSASPNHQTNRV
-599 NTPLHTR
+599 TPIETR
-606 ANVAYFG
+606 ADVAYFG
-613 TFGYELDLNKLTEE
+613 TFGYELDLLKLGEE
-627 EIKEVKEQITF
+627 DKAEIRRQIAF
-638 MKEYREVLQF
+638 MKEKRDLIQK

-659 GNETVWMVTNEDR
+659 GNETAWMIVSEDQKKA
-672 TLAIVGYYRV
+672 LVGYYRV
-682 LNGVNQPY
+682 MQPVN
-690 SRVRLQGLNP
+690 VGFKRLKLKGLKE
-700 DMIYENVWN
+700 DTCYKVSGYAYDC
-709 HTENYGDEL
+709 YGDEL
-718 MNYGLITSDV
+718 MQVGMILSDSASGV
-728 TAGEVPG
+728 WKKGVNDKGDFQAEV
-735 NVTPCTD
+735 
-742 FESRIY
+742 FEI
-748 MLKGKKVQEGR
+748 VAV